1 MTSEE
6 QKIIDIKVKYEDAIY
21 GIIRF
26 QEKLNELTRTQ
37 KQMDEQ
43 LEKGEITWNEW
54 ATQTEAAA
62 AATKQYKDN
71 IRVLRKEM
79 QNNLKTEQEQEGSLK
94 SLRAQLSNAT
104 KAYDELSRA
113 ERNGAKGQ
121 ELRKHIEQITD
132 ELKRAEEETQRYY
145 RNVGNYYNSV
155 VDAAMDV
162 KNTMGEFMLDEGVVG
177 EYIGGIAQM
186 GAATENLG
194 VKVKALGKS
203 LLTLMTNP
211 VFLVIAGIT
220 GAGMAFKFWYDYNK
234 GLMEASRLTTEFTG
248 RTGTEMQALR
258 DRILALSSAMGT
270 DFKDTLATVDYL
282 MAQFGLTAEEATE
295 VVKDG
300 FAAGANLSGDMLS
313 KLQKYAPAFKDM
325 GLSAKELAAILAQTR
340 SGIFTDEGMNAIQM
354 AGKKLREMSTTTA
367 QALRDAGIDAD
378 EMSRKLAEGSMTGFE
393 AVQQVSMALAKLGG
407 NSREAGQVMKEVFG
421 RNAVAAG
428 QELIKSLAV
437 MTTDIEKVKEQ
448 TGEWG
453 KQQEQLIAA
462 NEELRNVTAA
472 LFDVT
477 DNGFEGIINQAKI
490 VATESLTG
498 MMKGVVK
505 LTNYV
510 IGLYNKSA
518 LFRGLME
525 LTAATFKAVWSVA
538 KGVFNLIGEGFKG
551 IGRQAK
557 AFLGILEGV
566 VTLDLE
572 KARKGF
578 NDLFTGFTTTV
589 SNQIGDLK
597 QFGVD
602 MWDAIKTGWN
612 NSVNGNE
619 LKPIEIPEMGVSGDK
634 LSPEGGDKLS
644 PPIGTTQTTG
654 KTQPRGAKATID
666 EEKRAAEIRKQQ
678 EKQLQAE
685 ILKVQM
691 QYQQRMIGAKKM
703 YLAGLYESDEQYQSD
718 IAAIQKE
725 EIARM
730 LDVYVQAGAIGEQK
744 AQEMQQKLLDLQI
757 QYEEQLKQGAA
768 KLAETWRAEF
778 DAQETERERQLI
790 DEGQLE
796 QQDNE
801 SRLERYKAFLEA
813 KRKAYEGNAAAI
825 KEIDEES
832 KDAEEKKEEESYEK
846 KKKLLEKNKDMATQI
861 ANQITSGFS
870 SAFAA
875 MFAEQEVSFKAFMKS
890 ILVTTIDAIEKAL
903 LAYEAQILAKEIASK
918 SWAGVAS
925 AAALSALIAA
935 AFEAAKAG
943 VNSFAVGGLVK
954 GAGTGTSDSIPAR
967 LSNGESVMTAR
978 TTSMFSPLLS
988 AFNQLG
994 GGVPITPAASGG
1006 TQIGED
1012 FLAAAVAKGFA
1023 ACPAPVVSVK
1033 EITTVQSRVQAIEG
1047 RGRM

>member
-1 MTSEE
+1 M
-6 QKIIDIKVKYEDAIY
+6 
-21 GIIRF
+21 
-26 QEKLNELTRTQ
+26 
-37 KQMDEQ
+37 
-43 LEKGEITWNEW
+43 
-54 ATQTEAAA
+54 
-62 AATKQYKDN
+62 
-71 IRVLRKEM
+71 
-79 QNNLKTEQEQEGSLK
+79 
-94 SLRAQLSNAT
+94 
-104 KAYDELSRA
+104 
-113 ERNGAKGQ
+113 
-121 ELRKHIEQITD
+121 
-132 ELKRAEEETQRYY
+132 
-145 RNVGNYYNSV
+145 
-155 VDAAMDV
+155 
-162 KNTMGEFMLDEGVVG
+162 
-177 EYIGGIAQM
+177 
-186 GAATENLG
+186 
-194 VKVKALGKS
+194 
-203 LLTLMTNP
+203 
-211 VFLVIAGIT
+211 
-220 GAGMAFKFWYDYNK
+220 
-234 GLMEASRLTTEFTG
+234 
-248 RTGTEMQALR
+248 
-258 DRILALSSAMGT
+258 
-270 DFKDTLATVDYL
+270 
-282 MAQFGLTAEEATE
+282 
-295 VVKDG
+295 
-300 FAAGANLSGDMLS
+300 
-313 KLQKYAPAFKDM
+313 
-325 GLSAKELAAILAQTR
+325 
-340 SGIFTDEGMNAIQM
+340 
-354 AGKKLREMSTTTA
+354 
-367 QALRDAGIDAD
+367 
-378 EMSRKLAEGSMTGFE
+378 
-393 AVQQVSMALAKLGG
+393 
-407 NSREAGQVMKEVFG
+407 
-421 RNAVAAG
+421 
-428 QELIKSLAV
+428 
-437 MTTDIEKVKEQ
+437 
-448 TGEWG
+448 
-453 KQQEQLIAA
+453 
-462 NEELRNVTAA
+462 
-472 LFDVT
+472 
-477 DNGFEGIINQAKI
+477 
-490 VATESLTG
+490 
-498 MMKGVVK
+498 
-505 LTNYV
+505 
-510 IGLYNKSA
+510 
-518 LFRGLME
+518 
-525 LTAATFKAVWSVA
+525 
-538 KGVFNLIGEGFKG
+538 
-551 IGRQAK
+551 
-557 AFLGILEGV
+557 
-566 VTLDLE
+566 
-572 KARKGF
+572 
-578 NDLFTGFTTTV
+578 
-589 SNQIGDLK
+589 
-597 QFGVD
+597 
-602 MWDAIKTGWN
+602 
-612 NSVNGNE
+612 
-619 LKPIEIPEMGVSGDK
+619 
-634 LSPEGGDKLS
+634 S

-666 EEKRAAEIRKQQ
+666 EEKRVAEIRKQQ

-691 QYQQRMIGAKKM
+691 QYQQRMIEAKKM
-703 YLAGLYESDEQYQSD
+703 YLAGLYESDEQYQTD
-718 IAAIQKE
+718 IEAIQKE

-801 SRLERYKAFLEA
+801 ARLERYKAFLEA

-832 KDAEEKKEEESYEK
+832 KDTEEKKEEESYEK

>member
-211 VFLVIAGIT
+211 VFLAIAGIA

-248 RTGTEMQALR
+248 KTGTEMQALR
-258 DRILALSSAMGT
+258 DRILALASAMGT

-378 EMSRKLAEGSMTGFE
+378 EMSRKLADGSMTGFE

-498 MMKGVVK
+498 MIKGVVK

-510 IGLYNKSA
+510 IGLYNKST

-525 LTAATFKAVWSVA
+525 LTAATFKAVWTVA

-566 VTLDLE
+566 LTLDLE

-589 SNQIGDLK
+589 SNQLGDLK

-602 MWDAIKTGWN
+602 MWDAVKTGWN

-619 LKPIEIPEMGVSGDK
+619 LKPIEIPEMGVSGDT
-634 LSPEGGDKLS
+634 LSPR
-644 PPIGTTQTTG
+644 GTITQSIK
-654 KTQPRGAKATID
+654 KTQPQGKETAKSGTKATID

-691 QYQQRMIGAKKM
+691 QYQQRMIEAKKM
-703 YLAGLYESDEQYQSD
+703 YLAGLYESDEQYQRD

-768 KLAETWRAEF
+768 KLAETWRKEF
-778 DAQETERERQLI
+778 EALEIERERQLL

-801 SRLERYKAFLEA
+801 ARLERYKAFLEA

-832 KDAEEKKEEESYEK
+832 KDTEEKKEEESYEK
-846 KKKLLEKNKDMATQI
+846 KKKILEKNKDMATQI

-903 LAYEAQILAKEIASK
+903 LAYEAEILAKEIARK

-943 VNSFAVGGLVK
+943 VNSFAVGGLVR

-1033 EITTVQSRVQAIEG
+1033 EITTVQGRVQAIEG

>member
-94 SLRAQLSNAT
+94 SMRAQLSNLT
-104 KAYDELSRA
+104 KAYSEMSKA
-113 ERNGAKGQ
+113 ERDSAKGK
-121 ELRKHIEQITD
+121 ELQNHINALTD
-132 ELKRAEEETQRYY
+132 DIKEVEEGIQLYQRS
-145 RNVGNYYNSV
+145 VGNYKNAITEAIFGNSRFG
-155 VDAAMDV
+155 ASLQA
-162 KNTMGEFMLDEGVVG
+162 
-177 EYIGGIAQM
+177 IADM
-186 GAATENLG
+186 A
-194 VKVKALGKS
+194 GKS
-203 LLTLMTNP
+203 DGLIGQLSTRIGAFKTTVIGLFTNP
-211 VFLVIAGIT
+211 YFLAMAGVA
-220 GAGMAFKFWYDYNK
+220 GVGMAIKWFYDYNK

-248 RTGTEMQALR
+248 KTGTEMQALR
-258 DRILALSSAMGT
+258 DRILALSNAMGT
-270 DFKDTLATVDYL
+270 DFKDTLATVDFL

-421 RNAVAAG
+421 KNAVAAG

-462 NEELRNVTAA
+462 GEELRNVTAA
-472 LFDVT
+472 LFDLT
-477 DNGFEGIINQAKI
+477 DNGFEGVINQAKI
-490 VATESLTG
+490 VATESLTS
-498 MMKGVVK
+498 MIKGIVK

-525 LTAATFKAVWSVA
+525 LTAATFKAVWYVA

-566 VTLDLE
+566 LTLDLE

-589 SNQIGDLK
+589 SNQLGDMK
-597 QFGVD
+597 QMGVEL
-602 MWDAIKTGWN
+602 WDAVKTGWN

-634 LSPEGGDKLS
+634 LSP
-644 PPIGTTQTTG
+644 PFATTQTTS
-654 KTQPRGAKATID
+654 KTQPQGKETAKSGTKATID
-666 EEKRAAEIRKQQ
+666 EEKRAAAVRKRQ
-678 EKQLQAE
+678 EQELQAE

-691 QYQQRMIGAKKM
+691 QYQQRRIEAKKM
-703 YLAGLYESDEQYQSD
+703 YLAGLYESDEQYQTD
-718 IAAIQKE
+718 IEAIQKE

-730 LDVYVQAGAIGEQK
+730 LDVYVKAGAIGEQK

-757 QYEEQLKQGAA
+757 QFKAQLEQEAA
-768 KLAETWRAEF
+768 KMAETWRKEFEAEE
-778 DAQETERERQLI
+778 QERERQLLDRGI
-790 DEGQLE
+790 LE
-796 QQDNE
+796 EQSNLA
-801 SRLERYKAFLEA
+801 RLERYKAFLEA

-825 KEIDEES
+825 AQIDKES
-832 KDAEEKKEEESYEK
+832 KNTEEEREKEEYEK
-846 KKKLLEKNKDMATQI
+846 KRANLEKHKNDMMNIYGALTAGI
-861 ANQITSGFS
+861 S
-870 SAFAA
+870 SAFQE
-875 MFAEQEVSFKAFMKS
+875 MFANEEINFKAFLKS
-890 ILVTTIDAIEKAL
+890 MLVSFLDYLEKKMTAQYVEILGSSIIEAG
-903 LAYEAQILAKEIASK
+903 
-918 SWAGVAS
+918 WAGVAN
-925 AAALSALIAA
+925 AAAKFALITA
-935 AFEAAKAG
+935 AFEAAKAA
-943 VNSFAVGGLVK
+943 VKSFAVGGYVS

-994 GGVPITPAASGG
+994 GGVPINAPTAG

>member
-26 QEKLNELTRTQ
+26 QEKLNDLTKTQ

-132 ELKRAEEETQRYY
+132 ELKKAEEETQRYY

-211 VFLVIAGIT
+211 VFLAIAGIA

-300 FAAGANLSGDMLS
+300 FAAGANLSGDMLN

-378 EMSRKLAEGSMTGFE
+378 EMTRKMAEGSMTGFE

-477 DNGFEGIINQAKI
+477 DNGFEGVINQAKI
-490 VATESLTG
+490 VATQSLTD
-498 MMKGVVK
+498 MIKGIVK
-505 LTNYV
+505 LTNYF
-510 IGLYNKSA
+510 IGLYNKST
-518 LFRGLME
+518 LFRGSIE
-525 LTAATFKAVWSVA
+525 LLAAQFKALWAVA
-538 KGVFNLIGEGFKG
+538 KGVFNLIVEGFKG
-551 IGRQAK
+551 MGRALK
-557 AFLGILEGV
+557 GVLGILEGV
-566 VTLDLE
+566 LTLDLE

-578 NDLFTGFTTTV
+578 NNLFTGFTTTV
-589 SNQIGDLK
+589 SNQLGDLK

-602 MWDAIKTGWN
+602 MWDAVKTGWN

-634 LSPEGGDKLS
+634 LSPPFGN
-644 PPIGTTQTTG
+644 TQTTS
-654 KTQPRGAKATID
+654 KTQPQGKETAKSGTKATID

-691 QYQQRMIGAKKM
+691 QYQQRMIEAKKM

-744 AQEMQQKLLDLQI
+744 AQEMQQKLLDLQM
-757 QYEEQLKQGAA
+757 QYEEKLKQGAA
-768 KLAETWRAEF
+768 KLAETWRKEF
-778 DAQETERERQLI
+778 EALETERERQLL

-801 SRLERYKAFLEA
+801 ARLERYKAFLEA

-832 KDAEEKKEEESYEK
+832 KDTEEKKDEESYEK
-846 KKKLLEKNKDMATQI
+846 KKKILEKNKDMATQI

-943 VNSFAVGGLVK
+943 VNSFAVGGLVR

-1033 EITTVQSRVQAIEG
+1033 EITTVQGRVQAIEG

>member
-162 KNTMGEFMLDEGVVG
+162 KNTMGDFMMDDNIVG

-186 GAATENLG
+186 GAATEGLG

-477 DNGFEGIINQAKI
+477 DNGFEGVINQAKI
-490 VATESLTG
+490 VATESLTS
-498 MMKGVVK
+498 MIKGIVK
-505 LTNYV
+505 LTNYF
-510 IGLYNKSA
+510 IGLYNKST
-518 LFRGLME
+518 LFRGSIE
-525 LTAATFKAVWSVA
+525 LLAAQFKALWAVA
-538 KGVFNLIGEGFKG
+538 KGVFNLIVEGFKG
-551 IGRQAK
+551 MGRALK
-557 AFLGILEGV
+557 GVLGILEGV
-566 VTLDLE
+566 LTLDLE

-578 NDLFTGFTTTV
+578 NDLFTGFTNTIG
-589 SNQIGDLK
+589 NQIGDLK

-634 LSPEGGDKLS
+634 LSP
-644 PPIGTTQTTG
+644 PFATTQTTS
-654 KTQPRGAKATID
+654 KTQPQGKETAKSVTKATID
-666 EEKRAAEIRKQQ
+666 EEKRAAAERKQQ

-691 QYQQRMIGAKKM
+691 QYQQRMIEAKKM
-703 YLAGLYESDEQYQSD
+703 YLAGLYESDEQYQTD
-718 IAAIQKE
+718 IEAIQKE

-778 DAQETERERQLI
+778 DAQETERERQLL

-801 SRLERYKAFLEA
+801 ARLERYKAFLEA

-846 KKKLLEKNKDMATQI
+846 KKKILEKNKDTATQI

-870 SAFAA
+870 SAFAE

>member
-26 QEKLNELTRTQ
+26 QEKLNDLTKTQ
-37 KQMDEQ
+37 KQLDEQ

-54 ATQTEAAA
+54 ATQTEAAN

-94 SLRAQLSNAT
+94 QLRAQLSNAT
-104 KAYDELSRA
+104 KAFDELSRA
-113 ERNGAKGQ
+113 ERQGAKGKELQKHINDITQ
-121 ELRKHIEQITD
+121 ELKQAEQ
-132 ELKRAEEETQRYY
+132 ETQRYY
-145 RNVGNYYNSV
+145 RNVGNYYNSM
-155 VDAAMDV
+155 VDALADV
-162 KNTMGEFMLDEGVVG
+162 QNSDFLKIDYGPLNDAIGMTVELGQAAEGAG
-177 EYIGGIAQM
+177 TKI
-186 GAATENLG
+186 
-194 VKVKALGKS
+194 KAFGKS
-203 LLTLMTNP
+203 LMALMTNP
-211 VFLVIAGIT
+211 VFLTIAGIV

-234 GLMEASRLTTEFTG
+234 GIMEATRLTQQFTG
-248 RTGTEMQALR
+248 LTGNEMKSVR
-258 DRILALSSAMGT
+258 NEVLALSDTFGL
-270 DFKDTLATVDYL
+270 DFKEVIQSANSMSKAFGISVSESLKIMQDGLVSGANANGEFLDTIKEYPRYFKEA
-282 MAQFGLTAEEATE
+282 GLNAEEMVAISTQATKE
-295 VVKDG
+295 GIFSDKGVDTIKE
-300 FAAGANLSGDMLS
+300 ANL
-313 KLQKYAPAFKDM
+313 
-325 GLSAKELAAILAQTR
+325 R
-340 SGIFTDEGMNAIQM
+340 
-354 AGKKLREMSTTTA
+354 LREMTTA
-367 QALRDAGIDAD
+367 TADALDAIGISSKQVQKDLQDGSKTTFQVMQQVANKLKELPQTSAAVGSAIADIFGGPGEDAGLAYIEMLGDIELDMDKVKAKSVDIAKAQEDELKATKELQDAMASLFD
-378 EMSRKLAEGSMTGFE
+378 YTGGGFE
-393 AVQQVSMALAKLGG
+393 TMKAQLSTIAK
-407 NSREAGQVMKEVFG
+407 
-421 RNAVAAG
+421 
-428 QELIKSLAV
+428 
-437 MTTDIEKVKEQ
+437 
-448 TGEWG
+448 
-453 KQQEQLIAA
+453 
-462 NEELRNVTAA
+462 
-472 LFDVT
+472 
-477 DNGFEGIINQAKI
+477 
-490 VATESLTG
+490 ESLTG
-498 MMKGVVK
+498 VINGVIN

-510 IGLYNKSA
+510 IGLYNKST

-525 LTAATFKAVWSVA
+525 LTAVAFKAVWSVA

-566 VTLDLE
+566 LTLDLE

-597 QFGVD
+597 QVGVD
-602 MWDAIKTGWN
+602 MWNAVKTGWN
-612 NSVNGNE
+612 NSVKGNE
-619 LKPIEIPEMGVSGDK
+619 LKPIEIPGMGV
-634 LSPEGGDKLS
+634 PGDKLS
-644 PPIGTTQTTG
+644 PPFATTQTIS
-654 KTQPRGAKATID
+654 KTQLQGKETAKSGTKATID
-666 EEKRAAEIRKQQ
+666 EEKRAAAERKRQEQELQQ
-678 EKQLQAE
+678 A

-691 QYQQRMIGAKKM
+691 QYQQRMIEAKKM

-757 QYEEQLKQGAA
+757 QFEEQLKQGAA

-796 QQDNE
+796 EQDNE
-801 SRLERYKAFLEA
+801 ARLERYKAFLEA

-832 KDAEEKKEEESYEK
+832 KDTEEKKEEESYEK
-846 KKKLLEKNKDMATQI
+846 KKKILEKNKDTATQI

-903 LAYEAQILAKEIASK
+903 LAYEASILAKEIASK

-943 VNSFAVGGLVK
+943 VNSFAVGGLVT
-954 GAGTGTSDSIPAR
+954 GAGTGTSDSIPVR

-1033 EITTVQSRVQAIEG
+1033 EITTVQGRVQAIEG

>member
-26 QEKLNELTRTQ
+26 QEKLNDLTKTQ
-37 KQMDEQ
+37 KQLDEQ

-54 ATQTEAAA
+54 ATQTEAAN

-94 SLRAQLSNAT
+94 QLRAQLSNAT

-113 ERNGAKGQ
+113 ERQGAKGKELQKHINEITQ
-121 ELRKHIEQITD
+121 ELKQAEQ
-132 ELKRAEEETQRYY
+132 ETERYY
-145 RNVGNYYNSV
+145 RNVGNYYNSM
-155 VDAAMDV
+155 VDALADV
-162 KNTMGEFMLDEGVVG
+162 QNSDFLKIDYGPLNDAIGMTVELGQAAEGAG
-177 EYIGGIAQM
+177 TKI
-186 GAATENLG
+186 
-194 VKVKALGKS
+194 KAFGKS
-203 LLTLMTNP
+203 LMALMANP
-211 VFLVIAGIT
+211 VFLTIAGIV

-234 GLMEASRLTTEFTG
+234 GLEEASRLTTEFTG
-248 RTGTEMQALR
+248 KTGTEMQALR

-270 DFKDTLATVDYL
+270 DFKDTLATVDFL

-354 AGKKLREMSTTTA
+354 AGKKLREMSTSTA

-378 EMSRKLAEGSMTGFE
+378 EMTRKMAEGSMTGFE

-421 RNAVAAG
+421 KNAVAAG

-453 KQQEQLIAA
+453 KQQEQLITAS
-462 NEELRNVTAA
+462 EDLKNVTAA

-498 MMKGVVK
+498 IMKGVVK

-566 VTLDLE
+566 LTLDLE

-578 NDLFTGFTTTV
+578 NDLFTGFTTTIG
-589 SNQIGDLK
+589 NQIGDMK
-597 QFGVD
+597 QMGVEL
-602 MWDAIKTGWN
+602 WDAVKTGWN

-619 LKPIEIPEMGVSGDK
+619 LKPIEIPQMGA
-634 LSPEGGDKLS
+634 PGDKLS
-644 PPIGTTQTTG
+644 PPFATTQTTS
-654 KTQPRGAKATID
+654 KTQPQGKETAKSGAKATID
-666 EEKRAAEIRKQQ
+666 EEKRAAEIQKQQ
-678 EKQLQAE
+678 EKQLQQA

-691 QYQQRMIGAKKM
+691 QYQQRRIEAKKM

-718 IAAIQKE
+718 IAEIQKE

-730 LDVYVQAGAIGEQK
+730 LDVYVKAGAIGEQK

-757 QYEEQLKQGAA
+757 QFNEQLKAEAA
-768 KLAETWRAEF
+768 KLATTWQTEF
-778 DAQETERERQLI
+778 EAQEQERERQLI
-790 DEGQLE
+790 DQGTLE
-796 QQDNE
+796 EQDNE
-801 SRLERYKAFLEA
+801 ARLERYKAFLEA

-832 KDAEEKKEEESYEK
+832 KDTEEKKEEESYEK
-846 KKKLLEKNKDMATQI
+846 KKKILEKNKDTATQI

-903 LAYEAQILAKEIASK
+903 LAYEASILAKEIASK

-943 VNSFAVGGLVK
+943 VNSFAVGGLVR

-1033 EITTVQSRVQAIEG
+1033 EITTVQGRVQAIEG

>member
-132 ELKRAEEETQRYY
+132 ELKKAEEETQRYY

-162 KNTMGEFMLDEGVVG
+162 KNTMGDFMMDDNIVG

-186 GAATENLG
+186 GAATEGLG

-211 VFLVIAGIT
+211 VFLAIAGIA

-248 RTGTEMQALR
+248 RKGTEMQALR

-453 KQQEQLIAA
+453 KQQEQMIAA

-477 DNGFEGIINQAKI
+477 DNGFEGVINQAKI
-490 VATESLTG
+490 VATQSLTG
-498 MMKGVVK
+498 MIKGIVK

-510 IGLYNKSA
+510 IGLYNKST

-525 LTAATFKAVWSVA
+525 LIAASFKVVWTVA

-566 VTLDLE
+566 LTLDLE

-578 NDLFTGFTTTV
+578 NDLFTGFTNTV
-589 SNQIGDLK
+589 SNQLGDLK
-597 QFGVD
+597 QVGVD
-602 MWDAIKTGWN
+602 MWDAVKTGWN
-612 NSVNGNE
+612 NSVKGNE
-619 LKPIEIPEMGVSGDK
+619 LKPIEIPEMGVSGDT
-634 LSPEGGDKLS
+634 LSQGRT
-644 PPIGTTQTTG
+644 ITQTTG
-654 KTQPRGAKATID
+654 KKQAQGKETAKSGTKATID
-666 EEKRAAEIRKQQ
+666 EEKRAAAERKRQEQELQQ
-678 EKQLQAE
+678 A

-691 QYQQRMIGAKKM
+691 QYQQRMIEAKKM
-703 YLAGLYESDEQYQSD
+703 YLAGLYESDEQYQTD
-718 IAAIQKE
+718 IEAIQKE

-730 LDVYVQAGAIGEQK
+730 LDVYVKAGVIGEQK

-757 QYEEQLKQGAA
+757 QYEEQLKRGAA
-768 KLAETWRAEF
+768 KLVEAWRAEF
-778 DAQETERERQLI
+778 EAQETERERQLL

-801 SRLERYKAFLEA
+801 ARLERYKAFLEA
-813 KRKAYEGNAAAI
+813 KRRAYEGNAAAI

-846 KKKLLEKNKDMATQI
+846 KKKILEKNKDTATQI

-943 VNSFAVGGLVK
+943 VNSFAVGGLVR

-1033 EITTVQSRVQAIEG
+1033 EITTVQGRVQAIEG

>member
-1 MTSEE
+1 
-6 QKIIDIKVKYEDAIY
+6 
-21 GIIRF
+21 
-26 QEKLNELTRTQ
+26 
-37 KQMDEQ
+37 
-43 LEKGEITWNEW
+43 
-54 ATQTEAAA
+54 
-62 AATKQYKDN
+62 
-71 IRVLRKEM
+71 
-79 QNNLKTEQEQEGSLK
+79 
-94 SLRAQLSNAT
+94 
-104 KAYDELSRA
+104 
-113 ERNGAKGQ
+113 
-121 ELRKHIEQITD
+121 
-132 ELKRAEEETQRYY
+132 
-145 RNVGNYYNSV
+145 
-155 VDAAMDV
+155 MDV
-162 KNTMGEFMLDEGVVG
+162 KNTMGDFMMDDNIVG

-186 GAATENLG
+186 GAATEGLG

-211 VFLVIAGIT
+211 VFLAIAGIA

-477 DNGFEGIINQAKI
+477 DNGFEGVINQAKI

-498 MMKGVVK
+498 MIKGIVK
-505 LTNYV
+505 LTNYF
-510 IGLYNKSA
+510 IGLYNKST
-518 LFRGLME
+518 LFRGSIE
-525 LTAATFKAVWSVA
+525 LLAAQFKALWAVA
-538 KGVFNLIGEGFKG
+538 KGVFNLIVEGFKG
-551 IGRQAK
+551 MGRALK
-557 AFLGILEGV
+557 GVLGILEGV
-566 VTLDLE
+566 LTLDLE

-578 NDLFTGFTTTV
+578 NDLFTGFTNTIG
-589 SNQIGDLK
+589 NQIGDLK

-634 LSPEGGDKLS
+634 LSP
-644 PPIGTTQTTG
+644 PIGTTQTTG

-666 EEKRAAEIRKQQ
+666 EEKRAAAERKQQ
-678 EKQLQAE
+678 EKELQAE

-691 QYQQRMIGAKKM
+691 QYQQRMIEAKKM

-778 DAQETERERQLI
+778 DAQETERERQLL

-801 SRLERYKAFLEA
+801 ARLERYKAFLEA

-846 KKKLLEKNKDMATQI
+846 KKKILEKNKDTATQI

-870 SAFAA
+870 SAFAE

-943 VNSFAVGGLVK
+943 VNSFAVGGLVR

>member
-132 ELKRAEEETQRYY
+132 ELKKAEEETQRYY

-162 KNTMGEFMLDEGVVG
+162 KNTMGDFMMDDNIVG

-186 GAATENLG
+186 GAATEGLG

-211 VFLVIAGIT
+211 VFLAIAGIT

-258 DRILALSSAMGT
+258 DRILALASAMGT
-270 DFKDTLATVDYL
+270 DFKDTLATVDFL

-378 EMSRKLAEGSMTGFE
+378 EMSRKMAEGSMTGFE

-477 DNGFEGIINQAKI
+477 DNGFEGVINQAKI

-505 LTNYV
+505 LTNYF
-510 IGLYNKSA
+510 IGLYNKST
-518 LFRGLME
+518 LFRGSIE
-525 LTAATFKAVWSVA
+525 LLAAQFKALWAVA
-538 KGVFNLIGEGFKG
+538 KGVFNLIVEGFKG
-551 IGRQAK
+551 MGRALK
-557 AFLGILEGV
+557 GVLGILEGV
-566 VTLDLE
+566 LTLDLE

-578 NDLFTGFTTTV
+578 NDLFSGFTTTV
-589 SNQIGDLK
+589 SNQLGDLK

-602 MWDAIKTGWN
+602 MWEAVKTGWN

-634 LSPEGGDKLS
+634 LSP
-644 PPIGTTQTTG
+644 PFATTQTTS
-654 KTQPRGAKATID
+654 KTQPQGKETAKSGTKATID
-666 EEKRAAEIRKQQ
+666 EEKRAAAERKQQ
-678 EKQLQAE
+678 EKELQAA

-691 QYQQRMIGAKKM
+691 QYQQRMIEAKKM

-768 KLAETWRAEF
+768 KLAKTWRAEF

-801 SRLERYKAFLEA
+801 ARLERYKAFLEA

-825 KEIDEES
+825 AQIDKES
-832 KDAEEKKEEESYEK
+832 KNTEEEREKEEYEK
-846 KKKLLEKNKDMATQI
+846 KRANLEKHKNDMMNIYGALTAGI
-861 ANQITSGFS
+861 S
-870 SAFAA
+870 SAFQE
-875 MFAEQEVSFKAFMKS
+875 MFANEEINFKAFLKS
-890 ILVTTIDAIEKAL
+890 MLVSFLDYLEKKMTAQYVEILGSSIIEAG
-903 LAYEAQILAKEIASK
+903 
-918 SWAGVAS
+918 WAGVAN
-925 AAALSALIAA
+925 AAAKFALITA
-935 AFEAAKAG
+935 AFEAAKAA
-943 VNSFAVGGLVK
+943 VKSFAVGGYVS

>member
-26 QEKLNELTRTQ
+26 QEKLNDLTKTQ

-54 ATQTEAAA
+54 ATQTEAAN

-94 SLRAQLSNAT
+94 QLRAQLSNAT
-104 KAYDELSRA
+104 KAFDELSRA
-113 ERNGAKGQ
+113 ERQGAKGKELQKHINDITQ
-121 ELRKHIEQITD
+121 ELKQAEQ
-132 ELKRAEEETQRYY
+132 ETQRYY
-145 RNVGNYYNSV
+145 RNVGNYYNSM
-155 VDAAMDV
+155 VDALADV
-162 KNTMGEFMLDEGVVG
+162 QNSDFLKIDYGPLNDAIGMTVELGQAAEGAG
-177 EYIGGIAQM
+177 TKI
-186 GAATENLG
+186 
-194 VKVKALGKS
+194 KAFGKS
-203 LLTLMTNP
+203 LMALMTNP
-211 VFLVIAGIT
+211 VFLTIAGIV

-234 GLMEASRLTTEFTG
+234 GLAEASRLTTEFTG
-248 RTGTEMQALR
+248 KTGTEMQALR
-258 DRILALSSAMGT
+258 DRILALASAMGT
-270 DFKDTLATVDYL
+270 DFKDTLATVDFL

-354 AGKKLREMSTTTA
+354 AGKKLREMSSTTA

-378 EMSRKLAEGSMTGFE
+378 EMTRKMAEGSMTGFE

-421 RNAVAAG
+421 KNAVAAG

-453 KQQEQLIAA
+453 KQQERLIAA

-477 DNGFEGIINQAKI
+477 DNGFEGVINQAKI

-498 MMKGVVK
+498 IMKGVVK

-510 IGLYNKSA
+510 IGLYNKST
-518 LFRGLME
+518 LFRGSLE
-525 LTAATFKAVWSVA
+525 LIALNFKVVWAAA
-538 KGVFNLIGEGFKG
+538 KGVFKLIGEGFKG

-566 VTLDLE
+566 LTLDLE

-589 SNQIGDLK
+589 SNQIGDMK
-597 QFGVD
+597 QMGVEL
-602 MWDAIKTGWN
+602 WDAVKTGWN
-612 NSVNGNE
+612 NSVDGNE
-619 LKPIEIPEMGVSGDK
+619 LKPIEIPEMSV
-634 LSPEGGDKLS
+634 PGDKLS
-644 PPIGTTQTTG
+644 PPFATTQTTS
-654 KTQPRGAKATID
+654 KTQPQGKETAKSGAKTTVD
-666 EEKRAAEIRKQQ
+666 EEKRVAAERKKQEQELQQ
-678 EKQLQAE
+678 A

-691 QYQQRMIGAKKM
+691 QYQQRMIEAKKM

-768 KLAETWRAEF
+768 KLAETWRKEF

-796 QQDNE
+796 EQDNE
-801 SRLERYKAFLEA
+801 ARLERYKAFLEA

-832 KDAEEKKEEESYEK
+832 KDTEEKKEEESYEK
-846 KKKLLEKNKDMATQI
+846 KKKILEKNKDMATQI

-903 LAYEAQILAKEIASK
+903 LAYEASILAKEIASK

-943 VNSFAVGGLVK
+943 VNSFAVGGYVS

-1033 EITTVQSRVQAIEG
+1033 EITTVQGRVQAIEG

>member
-37 KQMDEQ
+37 KQLDEQ

-54 ATQTEAAA
+54 ATQTEAANA
-62 AATKQYKDN
+62 AIKQYKDN
-71 IRVLRKEM
+71 VRVLRKEM

-94 SLRAQLSNAT
+94 SMRAQLSNLT
-104 KAYDELSRA
+104 KAYSEMSKA
-113 ERNGAKGQ
+113 ERDSAKGK
-121 ELRKHIEQITD
+121 ELQNHINALTD
-132 ELKRAEEETQRYY
+132 DIKEVEEGIQLYQRS
-145 RNVGNYYNSV
+145 VGNYKNAIMEAIFGNSRFGASLQAV
-155 VDAAMDV
+155 ADMA
-162 KNTMGEFMLDEGVVG
+162 KKSGGL
-177 EYIGGIAQM
+177 IGQLSTRTRAFK
-186 GAATENLG
+186 TTVLELF
-194 VKVKALGKS
+194 
-203 LLTLMTNP
+203 TNP
-211 VFLVIAGIT
+211 YFLAMAGVA
-220 GAGMAFKFWYDYNK
+220 GVGMAFKWFYDYNK
-234 GLMEASRLTTEFTG
+234 GLEEASRLTTEFTG

-258 DRILALSSAMGT
+258 DRILALASAMGT
-270 DFKDTLATVDYL
+270 DFKDTLATVDFL
-282 MAQFGLTAEEATE
+282 MAQFGLSAEEATE

-313 KLQKYAPAFKDM
+313 KLQKYAPAFRDM

-354 AGKKLREMSTTTA
+354 AGKKLREMSSTTA

-378 EMSRKLAEGSMTGFE
+378 EMSRKMAEGSMTGFE

-490 VATESLTG
+490 VATESLTS

-518 LFRGLME
+518 SFRGLME

-566 VTLDLE
+566 LTLDLE

-578 NDLFTGFTTTV
+578 NDLFNGFTTTV
-589 SNQIGDLK
+589 SNQLGDMK
-597 QFGVD
+597 QMGVEL
-602 MWDAIKTGWN
+602 WDAVKTGWN
-612 NSVNGNE
+612 KSVDGNE
-619 LKPIEIPEMGVSGDK
+619 LKPIKIPEMGV
-634 LSPEGGDKLS
+634 PGDKLS
-644 PPIGTTQTTG
+644 PPIGTTQTTS
-654 KTQPRGAKATID
+654 KTQPQGRETAKSGAKTTVD
-666 EEKRAAEIRKQQ
+666 EEKRAAAERKRQEQELQQ
-678 EKQLQAE
+678 A

-691 QYQQRMIGAKKM
+691 QYQQRMIEAKKM

-730 LDVYVQAGAIGEQK
+730 LDVYVKAGAIGEQK

-778 DAQETERERQLI
+778 EAQETERERQLL

-796 QQDNE
+796 EQDNE
-801 SRLERYKAFLEA
+801 ARLERYKAFLEA

-832 KDAEEKKEEESYEK
+832 KDTEEKKEEESYEK
-846 KKKLLEKNKDMATQI
+846 KKKILEKNKDMATQI

-870 SAFAA
+870 NAFAA

-890 ILVTTIDAIEKAL
+890 ILVTTLDAIEKAL
-903 LAYEAQILAKEIASK
+903 LAYEASILAREIASK

-943 VNSFAVGGLVK
+943 VNSFAVGGLVT
-954 GAGTGTSDSIPAR
+954 GAGTSTSDSIPAR

-994 GGVPITPAASGG
+994 GGVPIIPAVSVG

-1033 EITTVQSRVQAIEG
+1033 EITTVQGRVQAIEG

>member
-26 QEKLNELTRTQ
+26 QEKLNELTKTQ

-132 ELKRAEEETQRYY
+132 ELKKAEEETQRYY

-162 KNTMGEFMLDEGVVG
+162 KNTMGDFMMDDNIVG

-186 GAATENLG
+186 GAATEGLG

-211 VFLVIAGIT
+211 VFLAIAGIT

-248 RTGTEMQALR
+248 KTGTEMQALR

-270 DFKDTLATVDYL
+270 DFKDTLATVDFL

-378 EMSRKLAEGSMTGFE
+378 EMSQKLAEGSMTGFE

-437 MTTDIEKVKEQ
+437 MTTDIEEVKEQ

-477 DNGFEGIINQAKI
+477 DNGFEGVINKAKI
-490 VATESLTG
+490 VATESLTS

-525 LTAATFKAVWSVA
+525 LTAAAFKAVWSVA

-566 VTLDLE
+566 LTLDLE

-578 NDLFTGFTTTV
+578 NDLFSGFTTTV
-589 SNQIGDLK
+589 SNQLGDLK

-602 MWDAIKTGWN
+602 MWDAVKTGWN

-619 LKPIEIPEMGVSGDK
+619 LKPIEIPEMGVSGDT
-634 LSPEGGDKLS
+634 LSPS
-644 PPIGTTQTTG
+644 GTITQSGT
-654 KTQPRGAKATID
+654 KTQLKGKETAKSGTKATID
-666 EEKRAAEIRKQQ
+666 EEKRAAAERKRQ
-678 EKQLQAE
+678 EQELQAA

-691 QYQQRMIGAKKM
+691 QYQQRMIEAKKM
-703 YLAGLYESDEQYQSD
+703 YLAGLYESDEQYQTD
-718 IAAIQKE
+718 IEAIQKE

-730 LDVYVQAGAIGEQK
+730 LDVYVKAGAIGEQK

-757 QYEEQLKQGAA
+757 QFKAQLEQEAA
-768 KLAETWRAEF
+768 KMAETWRKEFEAEE
-778 DAQETERERQLI
+778 QERERQLLDQGI
-790 DEGQLE
+790 LE
-796 QQDNE
+796 EQDNE
-801 SRLERYKAFLEA
+801 ARLERYKAFLEA

-832 KDAEEKKEEESYEK
+832 KDTEEKKEEESYEK
-846 KKKLLEKNKDMATQI
+846 KKKILEKNKDMATQI

-903 LAYEAQILAKEIASK
+903 LAYEAEILAKEIARK

-943 VNSFAVGGLVK
+943 VNSFAVGGLVR

-1033 EITTVQSRVQAIEG
+1033 EITTVQGRVQAIEG

>member
-26 QEKLNELTRTQ
+26 QEKLNDLTKTQ
-37 KQMDEQ
+37 KQLDEQ

-54 ATQTEAAA
+54 ATQTEAAN

-94 SLRAQLSNAT
+94 QLRAQLSNAT
-104 KAYDELSRA
+104 KAFDELSRA
-113 ERNGAKGQ
+113 ERQGAKGKELQKHINEITQ
-121 ELRKHIEQITD
+121 ELKQAEQ
-132 ELKRAEEETQRYY
+132 ETQRYY
-145 RNVGNYYNSV
+145 RNVGNYYNSM
-155 VDAAMDV
+155 VDALADV
-162 KNTMGEFMLDEGVVG
+162 QNSDFLKIDYGPLNDAIGMTVELGQAAEGAG
-177 EYIGGIAQM
+177 TKI
-186 GAATENLG
+186 
-194 VKVKALGKS
+194 KAFGKT
-203 LLTLMTNP
+203 LMALMTNP
-211 VFLVIAGIT
+211 VFLTIAGIV

-234 GLMEASRLTTEFTG
+234 GLEEASRLTTEFTG
-248 RTGTEMQALR
+248 KTGTEMQALR
-258 DRILALSSAMGT
+258 DRILALASAMGT
-270 DFKDTLATVDYL
+270 DFKDTLATVDFL

-354 AGKKLREMSTTTA
+354 AGKKLREMSSTTA

-378 EMSRKLAEGSMTGFE
+378 EMSRKMAEGSMTGFE

-437 MTTDIEKVKEQ
+437 MTTDIEKVKAQ

-477 DNGFEGIINQAKI
+477 DNGFEGVINQAKI

-498 MMKGVVK
+498 IMKGVVK
-505 LTNYV
+505 LTNYF
-510 IGLYNKSA
+510 IGLYNKSI
-518 LFRGLME
+518 LFRSSLE
-525 LTAATFKAVWSVA
+525 LIALNFKVVWAAA
-538 KGVFNLIGEGFKG
+538 KGVFKLIGEGFKG

-566 VTLDLE
+566 LTLDLE

-589 SNQIGDLK
+589 SNQLGDMK
-597 QFGVD
+597 QMGVEL
-602 MWDAIKTGWN
+602 WDAVKTGWN

-619 LKPIEIPEMGVSGDK
+619 LKPIEIPEMGASGDA
-634 LSPEGGDKLS
+634 LSPR
-644 PPIGTTQTTG
+644 GTITQTTS
-654 KTQPRGAKATID
+654 KTQPQRKETAKSGTKATID
-666 EEKRAAEIRKQQ
+666 EEKREAAERKRQEQELQQ
-678 EKQLQAE
+678 A

-691 QYQQRMIGAKKM
+691 QFQQRMIEAKKM

-778 DAQETERERQLI
+778 DARETERERQLL

-796 QQDNE
+796 EQDNE
-801 SRLERYKAFLEA
+801 ARLERYKAFLEA

-832 KDAEEKKEEESYEK
+832 KDTEEKKEEESYEK
-846 KKKLLEKNKDMATQI
+846 KKKILEKNKDMATQI

-870 SAFAA
+870 NAFAA

-903 LAYEAQILAKEIASK
+903 LAYEASILAREIASK

-943 VNSFAVGGLVK
+943 VNSFAVGGLVT

-1033 EITTVQSRVQAIEG
+1033 EITTVQGRVQAIEG

>member
-26 QEKLNELTRTQ
+26 QEKLNDLTKTQ
-37 KQMDEQ
+37 KQLDEQ

-54 ATQTEAAA
+54 ATQTEAAN

-94 SLRAQLSNAT
+94 QLRAQLSNAT
-104 KAYDELSRA
+104 KAFDELSRA
-113 ERNGAKGQ
+113 ERQGAKGKELQKHINEITQ
-121 ELRKHIEQITD
+121 ELKQAEQ
-132 ELKRAEEETQRYY
+132 ETQRYY
-145 RNVGNYYNSV
+145 RNVGNYYNSM
-155 VDAAMDV
+155 VDALADV
-162 KNTMGEFMLDEGVVG
+162 QNSEFMKIDYGPLNDAIGMTVELGQAAEGAG
-177 EYIGGIAQM
+177 TKI
-186 GAATENLG
+186 
-194 VKVKALGKS
+194 KAFGKT
-203 LLTLMTNP
+203 LMALMTNP
-211 VFLVIAGIT
+211 VFLTIAGIV

-258 DRILALSSAMGT
+258 DRILALASAMGT
-270 DFKDTLATVDYL
+270 DFKDTLATVDFL

-378 EMSRKLAEGSMTGFE
+378 EMSRKMAEGSMTGFE

-490 VATESLTG
+490 VATESLTSI
-498 MMKGVVK
+498 MKGVVK
-505 LTNYV
+505 LTNYF
-510 IGLYNKSA
+510 IGLYNKST
-518 LFRGLME
+518 LFRSSLE
-525 LTAATFKAVWSVA
+525 LIALNFKVVWAAA
-538 KGVFNLIGEGFKG
+538 KGVFKLIGEGFKG

-566 VTLDLE
+566 LTLDLE

-578 NDLFTGFTTTV
+578 NDLFSGFTTTIG
-589 SNQIGDLK
+589 NQLGDMK
-597 QFGVD
+597 QMGVEL
-602 MWDAIKTGWN
+602 WDAVKTGWN

-619 LKPIEIPEMGVSGDK
+619 LKPIEIPEMGVSGDN
-634 LSPEGGDKLS
+634 LSQGGTITK
-644 PPIGTTQTTG
+644 TTS
-654 KTQPRGAKATID
+654 KTQPQGKETAKSGTKATID
-666 EEKRAAEIRKQQ
+666 EEKRAAAERKRQEQELQQ
-678 EKQLQAE
+678 A

-691 QYQQRMIGAKKM
+691 QYQQRMIEAKKM

-718 IAAIQKE
+718 IAEIQKE

-730 LDVYVQAGAIGEQK
+730 LDVYVKAGAIGEQK

-757 QYEEQLKQGAA
+757 QYEEQLKQEAA

-778 DAQETERERQLI
+778 EAQETERERQLI

-796 QQDNE
+796 EQDNE
-801 SRLERYKAFLEA
+801 ARLERYKAFLEA

-825 KEIDEES
+825 AQIDKEN
-832 KDAEEKKEEESYEK
+832 KDTEEKKEEESYEK
-846 KKKLLEKNKDMATQI
+846 KKKILEKNKDMATQI

-870 SAFAA
+870 NAFAA

-890 ILVTTIDAIEKAL
+890 ILVTTLDAIEKAL
-903 LAYEAQILAKEIASK
+903 LAYEASILAREIASK

-943 VNSFAVGGLVK
+943 VNSFAVGGLVR

>member
-6 QKIIDIKVKYEDAIY
+6 QKIINIKVKYEDAIY

-26 QEKLNELTRTQ
+26 QEKLNDLTKTQ
-37 KQMDEQ
+37 KQLDEQ

-54 ATQTEAAA
+54 ATQTEAAN

-94 SLRAQLSNAT
+94 QLRAQLSNAT

-113 ERNGAKGQ
+113 ERQGAKGKELQKHINEITQ
-121 ELRKHIEQITD
+121 ELKQAEQ
-132 ELKRAEEETQRYY
+132 ETERYY
-145 RNVGNYYNSV
+145 RNVGNYYNSMF
-155 VDAAMDV
+155 DALADV
-162 KNTMGEFMLDEGVVG
+162 QNSEFLKIDYGPLNDAIGMTVELGQAAEGAG
-177 EYIGGIAQM
+177 TKI
-186 GAATENLG
+186 
-194 VKVKALGKS
+194 KAFGKS
-203 LLTLMTNP
+203 LMALMANP
-211 VFLVIAGIT
+211 VFLTIAGIV

-234 GLMEASRLTTEFTG
+234 GLEEASRLTTEFTG

-270 DFKDTLATVDYL
+270 DFKDTLATVDFL

-354 AGKKLREMSTTTA
+354 AGKKLREMSSTTA

-378 EMSRKLAEGSMTGFE
+378 EMSRKMAEGSMTGFE

-421 RNAVAAG
+421 KNAVAAG

-490 VATESLTG
+490 VATESLSG
-498 MMKGVVK
+498 IMKGVVK

-566 VTLDLE
+566 LTLDLE

-578 NDLFTGFTTTV
+578 NDLFTGFTTTIG
-589 SNQIGDLK
+589 NQIGDMK
-597 QFGVD
+597 QMGVEL
-602 MWDAIKTGWN
+602 WDAVKTGWN

-619 LKPIEIPEMGVSGDK
+619 LKPIEIPEMGV
-634 LSPEGGDKLS
+634 PGDKLS
-644 PPIGTTQTTG
+644 PPFATTQTTG
-654 KTQPRGAKATID
+654 KTQPQSKETAKSGAKATID
-666 EEKRAAEIRKQQ
+666 EEKRAVEIRKQQ
-678 EKQLQAE
+678 EKQLQAA

-691 QYQQRMIGAKKM
+691 QFQQRMIEAKKM
-703 YLAGLYESDEQYQSD
+703 YLAGFYESDEQYKQELYD
-718 IAAIQKE
+718 IQKE

-744 AQEMQQKLLDLQI
+744 AQEMQQKLLDMQI
-757 QYEEQLKQGAA
+757 QFNEQLKQEAQ
-768 KLAETWRAEF
+768 KLAATWQSEF
-778 DAQETERERQLI
+778 DKQEQERERQLLDQGI
-790 DEGQLE
+790 LE
-796 QQDNE
+796 EQDNE
-801 SRLERYKAFLEA
+801 ARLERWKAFLEA
-813 KRKAYEGNAAAI
+813 KRAAYQGNAEAL
-825 KEIDEES
+825 KQIDKES
-832 KDAEEKKEEESYEK
+832 KDAEEQKEQESYEK
-846 KKKLLEKNKDMATQI
+846 KKQLLEKNKNTATDI

-870 SAFAA
+870 NAFAA
-875 MFAEQEVSFKAFMKS
+875 MFNEQEVSFKAFMKS
-890 ILVTTIDAIEKAL
+890 ILVTTIDAIEKSL
-903 LAYEAQILAKEIASK
+903 LAYEASILAKEIASK

-925 AAALSALIAA
+925 AAALTALITA

-943 VNSFAVGGLVK
+943 VNSFAVGGYVQ

-994 GGVPITPAASGG
+994 GGVPINAPTTG

-1012 FLAAAVAKGFA
+1012 FLAAAVAKGFQM
-1023 ACPAPVVSVK
+1023 CPAPVVSVK
-1033 EITTVQSRVQAIEG
+1033 EITDLQARIRTMENVG
-1047 RGRM
+1047 KL

>member
-132 ELKRAEEETQRYY
+132 ELKKAEEETQRYY

-162 KNTMGEFMLDEGVVG
+162 KNTMGDFMMDDNIVG

-186 GAATENLG
+186 GAATEGLG

-211 VFLVIAGIT
+211 VFLAIAGIA

-248 RTGTEMQALR
+248 RKGTEMQALR

-453 KQQEQLIAA
+453 KQQEQMIAA

-477 DNGFEGIINQAKI
+477 DNGFEGVINQAKI
-490 VATESLTG
+490 VATQSLTG
-498 MMKGVVK
+498 MIKGIVK

-510 IGLYNKSA
+510 IGLYNKST
-518 LFRGLME
+518 LVRGLME
-525 LTAATFKAVWSVA
+525 LIAASFKVVWTVA

-566 VTLDLE
+566 LTLGLE

-578 NDLFTGFTTTV
+578 NDLFTGCTNTV
-589 SNQIGDLK
+589 SNQLGDLK
-597 QFGVD
+597 QVGVD
-602 MWDAIKTGWN
+602 MWDAVKTGWN
-612 NSVNGNE
+612 NSVKGNE
-619 LKPIEIPEMGVSGDK
+619 LKPIEIPEMGVSGDT
-634 LSPEGGDKLS
+634 LSQGRT
-644 PPIGTTQTTG
+644 ITQTTG
-654 KTQPRGAKATID
+654 KKQAQGKETAKSGTKATID
-666 EEKRAAEIRKQQ
+666 EEKRAAAERKRQEQELQQ
-678 EKQLQAE
+678 A

-691 QYQQRMIGAKKM
+691 QYQQRMIEAKKM
-703 YLAGLYESDEQYQSD
+703 YLAGLYESDEQYQTD
-718 IAAIQKE
+718 IEAIQKE

-730 LDVYVQAGAIGEQK
+730 LDVYVKAGVIGEQK

-757 QYEEQLKQGAA
+757 QYEEQLKRGAA
-768 KLAETWRAEF
+768 KLVEAWRAEF
-778 DAQETERERQLI
+778 EAQETERERQLL

-801 SRLERYKAFLEA
+801 ARLERYKAFLEA
-813 KRKAYEGNAAAI
+813 KRRAYEGNAAAI

-846 KKKLLEKNKDMATQI
+846 KKKILEKNKDTATQI

-943 VNSFAVGGLVK
+943 VNSFAVGGLVR

-1033 EITTVQSRVQAIEG
+1033 EITTVQGRVQAIEG

>member
-94 SLRAQLSNAT
+94 SMRAQLSNLT
-104 KAYDELSRA
+104 KAYSEMSKV
-113 ERNGAKGQ
+113 ERDSAKGK
-121 ELRKHIEQITD
+121 ELQNHINALTD
-132 ELKRAEEETQRYY
+132 DIKEVEEGIQLYQRS
-145 RNVGNYYNSV
+145 VGNYKNAITEAIFGNSRFG
-155 VDAAMDV
+155 ASLQA
-162 KNTMGEFMLDEGVVG
+162 
-177 EYIGGIAQM
+177 IADM
-186 GAATENLG
+186 A
-194 VKVKALGKS
+194 GKS
-203 LLTLMTNP
+203 DGLIGQLSTRIGAFKTTVIGLFTNP
-211 VFLVIAGIT
+211 YFLAMAGVA
-220 GAGMAFKFWYDYNK
+220 GVGMAIKWFYDYNK

-248 RTGTEMQALR
+248 KTGTEMQALR
-258 DRILALSSAMGT
+258 DRILALASAMGT
-270 DFKDTLATVDYL
+270 DFKDTLATVDFL

-378 EMSRKLAEGSMTGFE
+378 EMSRKMAEGSMTGFE

-477 DNGFEGIINQAKI
+477 DNGFEGVINQAKI

-566 VTLDLE
+566 LTLDLE
-572 KARKGF
+572 KTRKGF

-589 SNQIGDLK
+589 SNQLGDLK

-602 MWDAIKTGWN
+602 MWDAVKTGWN

-634 LSPEGGDKLS
+634 LSP
-644 PPIGTTQTTG
+644 PFATTQTTS
-654 KTQPRGAKATID
+654 KTQPQGKETVKSVTKATID
-666 EEKRAAEIRKQQ
+666 EEKRAAAERKQQ

-691 QYQQRMIGAKKM
+691 QYQQRMIEAKKM
-703 YLAGLYESDEQYQSD
+703 YLAGLYESDEQYQTD
-718 IAAIQKE
+718 IEAIQKE

-768 KLAETWRAEF
+768 KLVEIWRAEF
-778 DAQETERERQLI
+778 DAQETERERQLL

-801 SRLERYKAFLEA
+801 TRLERYKAFLEA

-832 KDAEEKKEEESYEK
+832 KDTEEKKEEESYEK

>member
-26 QEKLNELTRTQ
+26 QEKLNELTKTQ

-211 VFLVIAGIT
+211 VFLAIAGIAGT
-220 GAGMAFKFWYDYNK
+220 GMAFKFWYDYNK

-248 RTGTEMQALR
+248 RTGAEMQVLR

-270 DFKDTLATVDYL
+270 DFKDTLATVDFL

-300 FAAGANLSGDMLS
+300 FTAGANLSGDMLS

-378 EMSRKLAEGSMTGFE
+378 EMTRKMAEGSMTGFE

-477 DNGFEGIINQAKI
+477 DNGFEGVINQAKI
-490 VATESLTG
+490 VATQSLTD
-498 MMKGVVK
+498 MIKGIVK
-505 LTNYV
+505 LTNYF
-510 IGLYNKSA
+510 IGLYNKST
-518 LFRGLME
+518 LFRGSIE
-525 LTAATFKAVWSVA
+525 LLAAQFKALWAVA
-538 KGVFNLIGEGFKG
+538 KGVFNLIVEGFKG
-551 IGRQAK
+551 MGRALK
-557 AFLGILEGV
+557 GVLGILEGV
-566 VTLDLE
+566 LTLDLE

-589 SNQIGDLK
+589 SNQLGDLK

-634 LSPEGGDKLS
+634 LSPPFGN
-644 PPIGTTQTTG
+644 TQTTG
-654 KTQPRGAKATID
+654 KTQPQGKETAKSGTKATID

-678 EKQLQAE
+678 EKQLQAA

-691 QYQQRMIGAKKM
+691 QFQQRMIEAKKM

-730 LDVYVQAGAIGEQK
+730 LDVYVKAGAIGEQK

-757 QYEEQLKQGAA
+757 QYEEKLKQGAA

-801 SRLERYKAFLEA
+801 ARLERYKAFLEA

-846 KKKLLEKNKDMATQI
+846 KKKILEKNKDMATQI

-943 VNSFAVGGLVK
+943 VNSFAVGGYVS

>member
-132 ELKRAEEETQRYY
+132 ELKKAEEETQRYY

-162 KNTMGEFMLDEGVVG
+162 KNTMGDFMMDDNIVG

-211 VFLVIAGIT
+211 VFLAIAGIA

-248 RTGTEMQALR
+248 RTGADMQALR
-258 DRILALSSAMGT
+258 DRILALSNAMGT
-270 DFKDTLATVDYL
+270 DFKDTLATVDFL

-354 AGKKLREMSTTTA
+354 AGKKLREMSSTTA

-378 EMSRKLAEGSMTGFE
+378 EMSQKLAEGSMTGFE

-477 DNGFEGIINQAKI
+477 DNGFEGVINQAKI
-490 VATESLTG
+490 VATESLTSI
-498 MMKGVVK
+498 MKGVVK

-525 LTAATFKAVWSVA
+525 LTAVAFKAVWSVA

-566 VTLDLE
+566 LTLDLE

-589 SNQIGDLK
+589 SNQLGDLK
-597 QFGVD
+597 QVGVD
-602 MWDAIKTGWN
+602 MWDAIRTGWN
-612 NSVNGNE
+612 NSINGNE
-619 LKPIEIPEMGVSGDK
+619 LKPIEIPEMGVSGDN
-634 LSPEGGDKLS
+634 LSQGGTITKS
-644 PPIGTTQTTG
+644 GT
-654 KTQPRGAKATID
+654 KTQPQGKETAKSGTKATID
-666 EEKRAAEIRKQQ
+666 EENRAAAERKKQEQELQQ
-678 EKQLQAE
+678 A

-691 QYQQRMIGAKKM
+691 QYQQRRIEAKKM

-718 IAAIQKE
+718 IAELQKE

-730 LDVYVQAGAIGEQK
+730 MDVYVQAGVIGEQK

-757 QYEEQLKQGAA
+757 QYEEQMKQGAA
-768 KLAETWRAEF
+768 KLAETWRKEF

-796 QQDNE
+796 EQDNE
-801 SRLERYKAFLEA
+801 ARLERYKAFLEA

-832 KDAEEKKEEESYEK
+832 KDTEEKKEEESYEK
-846 KKKLLEKNKDMATQI
+846 KKKILEKNKDMATQI

-943 VNSFAVGGLVK
+943 VNSFAVGGLVR

-1033 EITTVQSRVQAIEG
+1033 EITTVQGRVQAIEG